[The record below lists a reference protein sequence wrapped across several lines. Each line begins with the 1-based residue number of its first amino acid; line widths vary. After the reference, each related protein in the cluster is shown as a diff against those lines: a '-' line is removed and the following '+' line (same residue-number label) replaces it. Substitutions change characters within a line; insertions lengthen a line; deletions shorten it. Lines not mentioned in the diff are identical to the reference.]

1 MKVLICEDEEI
12 MLTALEF
19 RLKKQGYQVLKA
31 KDGREALEVIKSEN
45 PDMIIADIL
54 MPHVTGLEIIEYV
67 RKELKRDTPIITI
80 SALEHDDV
88 VLSAFKLGANDFI
101 TKPFKPVE
109 LIIRIKKI
117 FQED

>member
-31 KDGREALEVIKSEN
+31 KDGREALEVIKSET

-67 RKELKRDTPIITI
+67 RKDLKRDTPPG
-80 SALEHDDV
+80 SLDCLKKSDALDPHEKW
-88 VLSAFKLGANDFI
+88 S
-101 TKPFKPVE
+101 
-109 LIIRIKKI
+109 
-117 FQED
+117 